1 MSQIVDR
8 RYDFVFF
15 FDVQDGN
22 PNGDPDAGNM
32 PRVDPQTL
40 QGFVTDVCIKRKIRN
55 AVAAIAG
62 PRLGHDLFFQTQ
74 DAVYEKRILNV
85 LMEQAFDGAEIDK
98 KAFKESKGT
107 EKASQAEKA
116 KKWLLEHYYDLRAF
130 GAVLSTGDFNCGQV
144 RGPVQITF
152 SRSVDP
158 IFSIEAAITRK
169 SVTTV
174 AEAHGQTEKQGSIT
188 GTFGRKSIIPYAL
201 YRGHGFINPMLAAD
215 TGFTYADLT
224 LFFQSVQT
232 MFELDRSAARGLMAL
247 RRLDVFQHSS
257 ALGDAPA
264 HVLFDMVKCPQHG
277 ADAAPRSFA
286 EYSIGIEGPLP
297 TGVIHREISAA
308 NPSSLTLPWN

>member
-1 MSQIVDR
+1 MSQVVDR

-32 PRVDPQTL
+32 PRIDPQTM

-62 PRLGHDLFFQTQ
+62 AKPGHDIFFQTQ

-85 LMEQAFDGAEIDK
+85 LMEGAFDGAGIDK

-107 EKASQAEKA
+107 EKATQAGTA
-116 KKWLLEHYYDLRAF
+116 KKWLLAHYYDLRTF

-152 SRSVDP
+152 SRSIDP
-158 IFSIEAAITRK
+158 ILSMESAITRK

-174 AEAHGQTEKQGSIT
+174 KDAETQTKNDGFLT
-188 GTFGRKSIIPYAL
+188 GTIGRKSTIPYAL
-201 YRGHGFINPMLAAD
+201 YRGYGFVNPMLAAD
-215 TGFTYADLT
+215 THFTYADLA
-224 LFFQSVQT
+224 LFFQSIQT
-232 MFELDRSAARGLMAL
+232 MFEFDRSAARGLMAL
-247 RRLDVFQHSS
+247 RRLDVFQHST

-264 HVLFDMVKCPQHG
+264 HVLFDLIKCPKHRD
-277 ADAAPRSFA
+277 ADAPRSFS
-286 EYSIGIEGPLP
+286 EYSITVDPSLP
-297 TGVIHREISAA
+297 SGVLHREISSAA
-308 NPSSLTLPWN
+308 PSKLTLPWS